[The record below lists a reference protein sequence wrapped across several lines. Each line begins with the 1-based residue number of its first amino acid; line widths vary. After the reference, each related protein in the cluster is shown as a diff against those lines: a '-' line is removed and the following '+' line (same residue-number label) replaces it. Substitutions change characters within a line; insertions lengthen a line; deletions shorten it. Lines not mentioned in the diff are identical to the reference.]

1 VETFWN
7 WLTNIYSRKRA
18 DAPFDDQHVS
28 PAQTD
33 VPIRWEHISLYAAA
47 TLAYERA
54 HIEYKDMARA
64 FAKDDI
70 DDRVTWFAYMLS
82 PFLTVYG
89 IRPPSMKPELYSAK
103 AHRNDCDFVVQDGNI
118 HGISRLTK
126 RVEWERLSVQSDE
139 LDAILPK
146 LEHFDPNVAFKNRL

>member
-7 WLTNIYSRKRA
+7 WLRNICSRKRA
-18 DAPFDDQHVS
+18 GAPFNDQNLA
-28 PAQTD
+28 PAHTD
-33 VPIRWEHISLYAAA
+33 VPIRWQHISLYAAA

-54 HIEYKDMARA
+54 DPEYKDMARA
-64 FAKDDI
+64 FAKDDK
-70 DDRVTWFAYMLS
+70 DDIVAWFAYMLS

-89 IRPPSMKPELYSAK
+89 TRPASKKPELYSAK
-103 AHRNDCDFVVQDGNI
+103 AHRNDCDFLVQAGNI
-118 HGISRLTK
+118 HGISRLTR

-146 LEHFDPNVAFKNRL
+146 LEHFDSNVAFKNRI